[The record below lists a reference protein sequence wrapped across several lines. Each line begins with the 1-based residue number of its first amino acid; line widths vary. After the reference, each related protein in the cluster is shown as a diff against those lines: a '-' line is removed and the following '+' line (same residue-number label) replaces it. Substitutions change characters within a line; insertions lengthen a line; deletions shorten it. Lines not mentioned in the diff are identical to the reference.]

1 MPQPQPDFRVHLECL
16 TSGPT
21 GGKFWI
27 AEVYGSKAIVRWG
40 PIGKTGQSKEY
51 LFGNQTA
58 ALSFVLDK
66 EDEKRGKGY
75 YEVSRQRAPLTAAK
89 PKPAA
94 PPEPPLAQS
103 INIVTDEA
111 LAWDF

>member
-1 MPQPQPDFRVHLECL
+1 MN
-16 TSGPT
+16 
-21 GGKFWI
+21 
-27 AEVYGSKAIVRWG
+27 GSKAIVRWG
-40 PIGKTGQSKEY
+40 PIGKNGQSKEY

-75 YEVSRQRAPLTAAK
+75 YEVSRQRAPLAAAN

-94 PPEPPLAQS
+94 PEPLPVQS
-103 INIVTDEA
+103 IAINSSEA
-111 LAWDF
+111 ISWDF